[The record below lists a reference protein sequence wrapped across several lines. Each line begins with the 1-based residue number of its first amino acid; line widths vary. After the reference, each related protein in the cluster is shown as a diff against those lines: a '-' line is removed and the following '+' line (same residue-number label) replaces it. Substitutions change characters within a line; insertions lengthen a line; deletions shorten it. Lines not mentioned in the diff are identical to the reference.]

1 MMKAVVTLKSGVA
14 PLRRRTA
21 LPQINPLSELRK
33 INEMKI
39 RDFAKLLPGWDGYG
53 ALPIPGVVITR
64 ALAVISKLKE
74 QPLYV
79 FPSARETIQFEY
91 DIADASLEIE
101 IGEKSVEFLSVEG
114 NFTDEWV
121 SSDIND
127 LFRVID
133 EFHAKAKIL

>member
-1 MMKAVVTLKSGVA
+1 MKAVVTLKSGVA
-14 PLRRRTA
+14 PLRRRAA

-39 RDFAKLLPGWDGYG
+39 RDFGKLLPGWDGYG

-64 ALAVISKLKE
+64 ALGVISKLNE

-91 DIADASLEIE
+91 DIADTSLERE
-101 IGEKSVEFLSVEG
+101 ISEKSVEFLSVDG
-114 NFTDEWV
+114 NVTDEWS

-127 LFRVID
+127 LLRVID
-133 EFHAKAKIL
+133 EFHSKARIL

>member
-1 MMKAVVTLKSGVA
+1 MSSHSNSLA
-14 PLRRRTA
+14 
-21 LPQINPLSELRK
+21 ELRK

-53 ALPIPGVVITR
+53 ALPIPGVVMTR
-64 ALAVISKLKE
+64 ALAAISTLKE

-91 DIADASLEIE
+91 DIADTSLEIE

-114 NFTDEWV
+114 NVTDEWV

-133 EFHAKAKIL
+133 EFHSKAKIL